1 MRTVLLPRDDS
12 FRARIP
18 LARGISRLL
27 FQGSSF
33 VEFVRFG
40 TVFGDVAGIAV
51 GFEFGDDGDPKS
63 IFKNTINLF

>member
-1 MRTVLLPRDDS
+1 MLLPRDDS

-18 LARGISRLL
+18 LAKGISRLL

-33 VEFVRFG
+33 VEFVRFR
-40 TVFGDVAGIAV
+40 TVFGDLAGIAV

-63 IFKNTINLF
+63 TFKHTINLF

>member
-1 MRTVLLPRDDS
+1 MSLPRDDS

-51 GFEFGDDGDPKS
+51 GFEFGDNGDPKLR
-63 IFKNTINLF
+63 FKNTINLF